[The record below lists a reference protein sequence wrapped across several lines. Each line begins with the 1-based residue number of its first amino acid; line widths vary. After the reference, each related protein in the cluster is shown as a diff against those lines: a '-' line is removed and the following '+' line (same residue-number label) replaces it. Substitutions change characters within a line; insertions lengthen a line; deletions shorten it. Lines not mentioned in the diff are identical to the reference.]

1 MKTMKEREIKG
12 IYALVTGVFLIFLL
26 VPILLLL
33 GKSFEYQGGIALSHY
48 ADVLTGKGFAGVFA
62 RSAAVASLSAVVTTV
77 LAFILSYTI
86 HYTNVPGGLKGFIR
100 LAAVIPML
108 LPTITYGFAIIYS
121 FGKQGL
127 LTRLLGRQL
136 FDIYGFWG
144 LLLGYVIYTLPVS
157 FLLIFNSMGFY

>member
-100 LAAVIPML
+100 LAAVIPHAASHHH
-108 LPTITYGFAIIYS
+108 IWI
-121 FGKQGL
+121 
-127 LTRLLGRQL
+127 RHHL
-136 FDIYGFWG
+136 FLWETGASDQAAGTAA
-144 LLLGYVIYTLPVS
+144 L
-157 FLLIFNSMGFY
+157 

>member
-62 RSAAVASLSAVVTTV
+62 PASGIGIHMALSCTSVC
-77 LAFILSYTI
+77 FRYRPLSWNETDVCYSERWHRGT
-86 HYTNVPGGLKGFIR
+86 LLSGFQR
-100 LAAVIPML
+100 
-108 LPTITYGFAIIYS
+108 YCR
-121 FGKQGL
+121 FGKYL
-127 LTRLLGRQL
+127 YTAL
-136 FDIYGFWG
+136 FLNFAWRACHADTER
-144 LLLGYVIYTLPVS
+144 V
-157 FLLIFNSMGFY
+157 

>member
-12 IYALVTGVFLIFLL
+12 IYAL

-121 FGKQGL
+121 FGK
-127 LTRLLGRQL
+127 RILGTAFRVCDL
-136 FDIYGFWG
+136 HPAGF
-144 LLLGYVIYTLPVS
+144 LPVD
-157 FLLIFNSMGFY
+157 I

>member
-77 LAFILSYTI
+77 LAFILLIYKCRVS
-86 HYTNVPGGLKGFIR
+86 VPNSQLGLYPLVAK
-100 LAAVIPML
+100 AV
-108 LPTITYGFAIIYS
+108 
-121 FGKQGL
+121 
-127 LTRLLGRQL
+127 
-136 FDIYGFWG
+136 
-144 LLLGYVIYTLPVS
+144 
-157 FLLIFNSMGFY
+157 